1 MKDYGFK
8 IKVADLLHNPGTK
21 DEVSFEKKFTK
32 QIDNIWIEG
41 IKGRV
46 ILQSTDPNTVH
57 VILKDLEVVLEEVCE
72 VCWKDYQRKVE
83 VPLYEADFVMPAFHP
98 DITEKVHDEYFLI
111 NPKDMT
117 IDIEDMVVQAI
128 WLTMPFVLRCEECQK
143 NVENLLEIW
152 DEFEVDESEGWRVK
166 FI

>member
-8 IKVADLLHNPGTK
+8 IKIADLLHNPWTR
-21 DEVSFEKKFTK
+21 DEISFEKKFSK
-32 QIDNIWIEG
+32 QINNIGVEW
-41 IKGRV
+41 IKGKV

-57 VILKDLEVVLEEVCE
+57 VILKDVEVILDEVCE
-72 VCWKDYQRKVE
+72 VCGKDYQRKVE
-83 VPLYEADFVMPAFHP
+83 VSFYEADFVMPAFHP

-128 WLTMPFVLRCEECQK
+128 GLTLPFVLRCEKCQK
-143 NVENLLEIW
+143 DVENLLEIW
-152 DEFEVDESEGWRVK
+152 DELEVEESEGNKIRFV
-166 FI
+166 